1 MVTAERIAALV
12 SKDNFLH
19 VPAVAHLCAGG
30 ETAVLKSHA
39 AVVARFFEQKSAG
52 MAGREEG
59 LMGTLEQCRSRA
71 AALLGVDAADIAF
84 LDSATD
90 GVNQLAAGLDWRAGD
105 NVVVEDIEYPSDIY
119 PWTRLADRGVEVRI
133 ARQWGAEPTLER
145 LAAAMDDRTRVL
157 SISQVSFLT
166 GRRYRLEDVR
176 ALADRFG
183 SLVSV
188 DATHAAG
195 VVPVSARYADV
206 LVTSCYKY
214 LLGVH
219 GAAIF
224 YRNPERL
231 ADLPPQTIGW
241 HSVTGARSVATPAA
255 YEFAPGATRF
265 EAGNPPFLA
274 LAILDNALD
283 YLAAVG
289 VERIERHVLAL
300 GGKLRRALADRGL
313 TLLTPEDPARRGPNI
328 CFAWPEPAALVHALA
343 ERGVLVWGGDGR
355 IRVSFHLY
363 NDEADIERLLAA
375 LDDVERNIRQPS
387 HSLHAL

>member
-12 SKDNFLH
+12 SKDDFLH
-19 VPAVAHLCAGG
+19 ASAAAHLCAGG
-30 ETAVLKSHA
+30 ETAILRNHQD
-39 AVVARFFEQKSAG
+39 VVARFFQQKSEG
-52 MAGREEG
+52 MTGREEG
-59 LMGTLEQCRSRA
+59 LMGTLERCRARA

-119 PWTRLADRGVEVRI
+119 PWTRLEPLGVTVRI
-133 ARQWGAEPTLER
+133 ARQWGEEPTLER
-145 LAAAMDDRTRVL
+145 LAAAMDERTRVL

-166 GRRYRLEDVR
+166 GRRYRLEDLR

-183 SLVSV
+183 ALLSV

-195 VVPVSARYADV
+195 VVPVPAHSADV
-206 LVTSCYKY
+206 LVSSCYKF

-224 YRNPERL
+224 YRNPQRL

-241 HSVTGARSVATPAA
+241 HSITGARSIVAPAA
-255 YEFAPGATRF
+255 YRLAPDATRF
-265 EAGNPPFLA
+265 EAGNPPFMA
-274 LAILDNALD
+274 LAILDNALA
-283 YLAAVG
+283 YLEAVG
-289 VERIERHVLAL
+289 IERIEQHVLAL
-300 GGKLRRALADRGL
+300 GGKLHRALRDRGL
-313 TLLTPEDPARRGPNI
+313 TLLTPEEPARRGPNI
-328 CFAWPEPAALVHALA
+328 CFAWPEPAALVRALE

-363 NDEADIERLLAA
+363 NDETDIERLLAA
-375 LDDVERNIRQPS
+375 LDDVIQGQPIPV
-387 HSLHAL
+387 

>member
-12 SKDNFLH
+12 SKDDFLH
-19 VPAVAHLCAGG
+19 APSVAHLCAGG
-30 ETAVLKSHA
+30 ETAILQSHQ
-39 AVVARFFEQKSAG
+39 AVIARFFQQKSEG

-59 LMGTLEQCRSRA
+59 LMGTLERCRARA
-71 AALLGVDAADIAF
+71 AALLSVDAADIAF

-105 NVVVEDIEYPSDIY
+105 SVVVEDIEYPSDIY
-119 PWTRLADRGVEVRI
+119 PWTRLEERGVTVRI

-166 GRRYRLEDVR
+166 GRRYRLEDLR

-183 SLVSV
+183 ALLSV

-195 VVPVSARYADV
+195 VVPVPARYADV
-206 LVTSCYKY
+206 LVSSCYKF

-219 GAAIF
+219 GSAIF
-224 YRNPERL
+224 YRNPARL
-231 ADLPPQTIGW
+231 ANLPPQTIGW
-241 HSVTGARSVATPAA
+241 HSITGARSIATPAA
-255 YEFAPGATRF
+255 YQLAPDASSF
-265 EAGNPPFLA
+265 EAGNPPFMA
-274 LAILDNALD
+274 LAILDNALA
-283 YLAAVG
+283 YLEAVG
-289 VERIERHVLAL
+289 IERIERHVLAL
-300 GGKLRRALADRGL
+300 GGKLWHALHDRDL

-328 CFAWPEPAALVHALA
+328 CFAWPEPAALVRALA
-343 ERGVLVWGGDGR
+343 ARGVLVWGGDGR

-363 NDEADIERLLAA
+363 NDEADVERLLAA
-375 LDDVERNIRQPS
+375 LDDVLKERTGTTS
-387 HSLHAL
+387 SL

>member
-12 SKDNFLH
+12 SKDDFLH
-19 VPAVAHLCAGG
+19 APAVAHLCAGG
-30 ETAVLKSHA
+30 ETAILRSHQE
-39 AVVARFFEQKSAG
+39 VVARFFAQKSAG

-59 LMGTLEQCRSRA
+59 LMGTLARCRSRA

-90 GVNQLAAGLDWRAGD
+90 GINQLAAGLDWRAGD
-105 NVVVEDIEYPSDIY
+105 NIVVEDIEYPSDIY
-119 PWTRLADRGVEVRI
+119 PWARLAERGVAVRI
-133 ARQWGAEPTLER
+133 ARQWGEEPTLER
-145 LAAAMDDRTRVL
+145 LAAAMNDRTRVL

-166 GRRYRLEDVR
+166 GRRYPLEDLR
-176 ALADRFG
+176 ALCDRFG
-183 SLVSV
+183 ALLSV

-195 VVPVSARYADV
+195 VVPVPARYADV
-206 LVTSCYKY
+206 LVSSCYKY

-224 YRNPERL
+224 YRNPARL

-241 HSVTGARSVATPAA
+241 HSITGARSVAAPAEYRLA
-255 YEFAPGATRF
+255 ADAARF
-265 EAGNPPFLA
+265 EAGNPPFMA
-274 LAILDNALD
+274 LAILENALA
-283 YLAAVG
+283 YLDAVG
-289 VERIERHVLAL
+289 IERIERHVLAL
-300 GGKLRRALADRGL
+300 GGKLWRALRDRGL

-328 CFAWPEPAALVHALA
+328 CFAWADPAALVRALA

-375 LDDVERNIRQPS
+375 LDGAAKEQPT
-387 HSLHAL
+387 AT

>member
-12 SKDNFLH
+12 AKDDFLH
-19 VPAVAHLCAGG
+19 APAVAHLCAGG
-30 ETAVLKSHA
+30 ETAILKSHQD
-39 AVVARFFEQKSAG
+39 VVARFFAQKSAG

-59 LMGTLEQCRSRA
+59 LMGTLERCRSRA

-90 GVNQLAAGLDWRAGD
+90 GVNQLAAGLEWRAGD

-119 PWTRLADRGVEVRI
+119 PWARLADRGVAVRI
-133 ARQWGAEPTLER
+133 ARQWGEEPTLER

-166 GRRYRLEDVR
+166 GRRYRLEDLR
-176 ALADRFG
+176 ALCDRFG
-183 SLVSV
+183 ALLSV

-195 VVPVSARYADV
+195 VVPVPARSADV
-206 LVTSCYKY
+206 LVSSCYKY

-224 YRNPERL
+224 YRNPARL
-231 ADLPPQTIGW
+231 ADLQPQTIGW
-241 HSVTGARSVATPAA
+241 HSITGARSVAAPAE
-255 YEFAPGATRF
+255 YQLAPDAARF
-265 EAGNPPFLA
+265 EAGNPPLLA
-274 LAILDNALD
+274 LAILDNALA
-283 YLAAVG
+283 YLDAVG
-289 VERIERHVLAL
+289 IERIERHVIAL
-300 GGKLRRALADRGL
+300 GGKLRRALVERGL

-328 CFAWPEPAALVHALA
+328 CFAWPEPNALVRALA

-363 NDEADIERLLAA
+363 NDEADVERLLAA
-375 LDDVERNIRQPS
+375 LDAAMKGRPAPS
-387 HSLHAL
+387 